1 MTLDQ
6 AIQPLFDWHYR
17 FVEASCFADWSYL
30 HYCFQL
36 SFGQLSQQLCA
47 YQQQMYLYFQDR
59 MHLYY

>member
-1 MTLDQ
+1 MTLGQ

-17 FVEASCFADWSYL
+17 FVEASCFADRSYL

-47 YQQQMYLYFQDR
+47 YQLQKRLYFQDR
-59 MHLYY
+59 KYLYC